1 MKVEMLEKV
10 FENLNVEKYVEMIEE
25 KLNVEYD
32 CVESI
37 YSNLYV
43 FELLVEYLNEGS
55 LMNIE
60 KISSYWFKKS
70 NEYLKKN
77 GINVFEDFEI
87 IY

>member
-25 KLNVEYD
+25 KLNVEYG

-43 FELLVEYLNEGS
+43 FELLVEYLNEGC

-87 IY
+87 NL

>member
-43 FELLVEYLNEGS
+43 FELLVEYLNEGC

-60 KISSYWFKKS
+60 KISGYWFKKS

-87 IY
+87 NL